1 MTTCPA
7 TLAFSTLPAR
17 ARHNFRQP
25 KTRRRRTRNVAHW
38 VQWCSSGVAVVR
50 AGELALGGDEEVDG
64 FDDVDEEFVL
74 AVLDA
79 GLPPGAGSG
88 ARHLYRD
95 LSDLVVVG
103 RLRVRACVRVRCGAC
118 GACLR

>member
-1 MTTCPA
+1 M
-7 TLAFSTLPAR
+7 L
-17 ARHNFRQP
+17 
-25 KTRRRRTRNVAHW
+25 RTG
-38 VQWCSSGVAVVR
+38 CSGGVAVVR

-95 LSDLVVVG
+95 LPDLVVVG
-103 RLRVRACVRVRCGAC
+103 RLCVRAVRCGAC
-118 GACLR
+118 VPPLVRMQTLLS